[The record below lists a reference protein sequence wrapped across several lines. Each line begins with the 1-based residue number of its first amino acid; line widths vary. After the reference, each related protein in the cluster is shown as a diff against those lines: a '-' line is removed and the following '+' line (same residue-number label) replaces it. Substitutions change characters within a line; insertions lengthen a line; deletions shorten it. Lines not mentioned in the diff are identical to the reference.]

1 MYTRYLTIIMMLTF
15 IRVNSLTM
23 NKYFKVKTIDKSLS
37 WKPSNFEEYKSYL
50 EYQDS
55 RQVKEQSIK
64 CYDKL
69 HNEYKLL
76 KYIKNS
82 YKHSK

>member
-1 MYTRYLTIIMMLTF
+1 MYTRYLTILMMLTF

-23 NKYFKVKTIDKSLS
+23 SKKIKTNSNVKPNWEPI
-37 WKPSNFEEYKSYL
+37 NFEEYRGYQ

-64 CYDKL
+64 YYDKL
-69 HNEYKLL
+69 RSEDKLQ
-76 KYIKNS
+76 KT
-82 YKHSK
+82 